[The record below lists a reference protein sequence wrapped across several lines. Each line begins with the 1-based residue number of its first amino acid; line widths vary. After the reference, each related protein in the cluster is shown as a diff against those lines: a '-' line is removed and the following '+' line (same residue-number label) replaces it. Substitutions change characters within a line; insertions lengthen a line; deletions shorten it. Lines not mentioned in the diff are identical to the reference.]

1 MFLTLEPLRIG
12 IDARAAAEVPAGRG
26 RVVREL
32 LRALC
37 AQSHDRH
44 RYLLYARRACPEL
57 ELDERFSWRLIGAR
71 DPRWHSLAG
80 RDASR
85 DCDAFLASNSYLS
98 SLLTRIP
105 TVTIVYDLTT
115 FERSMRP
122 NRRSSVIERLT
133 LGPAVRRSKRLLAIS
148 QATADAL
155 GERFPAA
162 RRRTVVA
169 PLGVSPTLSEEPSTD
184 GAPLPDPG
192 FVLAVGTLEP
202 RKNLPRLVAAYS
214 TLDRELQDSHPLVVV
229 GALGWQTGETLEALR
244 GLGDRA
250 TVLGYVSDGALA
262 EMYRRCSVFCYP
274 SLGEGFGLPVLEAMA
289 AGAAVLTS
297 RISSLPEVGGDAVEY
312 VDPHDV
318 GSIAGGLRTLLE
330 DDRHRAELA
339 RRGAE
344 RAREFSWSRFAMTV
358 LGALDEAAGASLD
371 AEKIGAL
378 EQPGT
383 LR

>member
-32 LRALC
+32 LRALS
-37 AQSHDRH
+37 ALPHDRH

-71 DPRWHSLAG
+71 DPRWHALAG
-80 RDASR
+80 REAGR
-85 DCDAFLASNSYLS
+85 ECDAFLASNSYLS

-105 TVTIVYDLTT
+105 TVTVVYDLTT

-122 NRRSSVIERLT
+122 NRRSSAIERLT
-133 LGPAVRRSKRLLAIS
+133 LGRAVRRSKRLLAIS

-162 RRRTVVA
+162 RARTVVA
-169 PLGVSPTLSEEPSTD
+169 PLGVSPSLSHEPAADGTL
-184 GAPLPDPG
+184 LPDAG

-214 TLDRELQDSHPLVVV
+214 TLDRELQARHPLVVV
-229 GALGWQTGETLEALR
+229 GALGWRTGETLAALR
-244 GLGDRA
+244 GLGDRC
-250 TVLGYVSDGALA
+250 TRLGYVSDATLA
-262 EMYRRCSVFCYP
+262 ELYRRCAVFCYP

-297 RISSLPEVGGDAVEY
+297 RISSLPEVGGDAVDY

-318 GSIAGGLRTLLE
+318 ASIAGGLRALLE
-330 DDRHRAELA
+330 DGARRDELS
-339 RRGAE
+339 RRGAA
-344 RAREFSWSRFAMTV
+344 RALEFSWSRFATIV
-358 LGALDEAAGASLD
+358 LGTLDEAAGASLEP
-371 AEKIGAL
+371 APVGVL
-378 EQPGT
+378 ERPGT